1 VIEAEACFEPLT
13 QPEYRARPALQ
24 LFPPCR
30 VLVLEDTER
39 NMNTNLIRA
48 QRTVMDGWPIL
59 VAFALYVVAFG
70 IFAMTTVPEIPVV

>member
-1 VIEAEACFEPLT
+1 
-13 QPEYRARPALQ
+13 
-24 LFPPCR
+24 
-30 VLVLEDTER
+30 VLEDTER